1 MTVCD
6 MELVFVYGTL
16 RKGHGNH
23 KLIEGGRYMGT
34 GLTVNK
40 YAMYSRGIPFVS
52 EDEPISRIKGEIYEV
67 SKPILK
73 LLDMLEGHPGWYE
86 RKKTIVK
93 VGQKKIK
100 AWLYFN
106 NTKTENLIE
115 SGDYEKAY

>member
-1 MTVCD
+1 

-23 KLIEGGRYMGT
+23 KLIEGGRFMGS
-34 GLTVNK
+34 GLTVKK

-52 EDEPISRIKGEIYEV
+52 EDEPVSRIKGEVYEV
-67 SKPILK
+67 SKPMLR
-73 LLDMLEGHPGWYE
+73 LLDMLEGHPAWYE

-93 VGQKKIK
+93 IGQKKVK

-106 NTKTENLIE
+106 NTKTENLIV
-115 SGDYEKAY
+115 SGDYEEAY